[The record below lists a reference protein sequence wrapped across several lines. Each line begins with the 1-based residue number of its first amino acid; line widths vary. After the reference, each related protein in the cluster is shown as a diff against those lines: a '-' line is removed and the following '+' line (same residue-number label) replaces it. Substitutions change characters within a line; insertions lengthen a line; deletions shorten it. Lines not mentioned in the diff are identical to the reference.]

1 MSKIIAFGNQKGGV
15 GKTTC
20 TVLVA
25 NTLSQPPFNLNV
37 IVIDIDKQKSLSTA
51 RNLDLEYHTK
61 TPPYKII
68 ALDVETFER
77 EIRHLDRE
85 NDIILIDT
93 GGRLDKEQLSQ
104 ERVLAYC
111 DFLFIPFIGGNYNLD
126 SSLDY
131 LKFVLNIKER
141 RSSNARKLNLIGF
154 INKYRARSKARRA
167 LSSEIEDL
175 KNFANIEFMRNN
187 LNDYSLFSEIDTFE
201 NLYNENAS
209 NKASLNFSVWLNE
222 LFRTITKQP

>member
-1 MSKIIAFGNQKGGV
+1 
-15 GKTTC
+15 
-20 TVLVA
+20 
-25 NTLSQPPFNLNV
+25 
-37 IVIDIDKQKSLSTA
+37 
-51 RNLDLEYHTK
+51 
-61 TPPYKII
+61 
-68 ALDVETFER
+68 
-77 EIRHLDRE
+77 
-85 NDIILIDT
+85 
-93 GGRLDKEQLSQ
+93 
-104 ERVLAYC
+104 
-111 DFLFIPFIGGNYNLD
+111 
-126 SSLDY
+126 
-131 LKFVLNIKER
+131 LNIKER

>member
-37 IVIDIDKQKSLSTA
+37 IVIDIDNQKSLSTA
-51 RNLDLEYHTK
+51 RQLDIEYFNK
-61 TPPYKII
+61 TPPYEVLS
-68 ALDVETFER
+68 LDLETFER
-77 EIRHLDRE
+77 DIRELDIKR
-85 NDIILIDT
+85 DIVLIDM
-93 GGRLDKEQLSQ
+93 GGKLDKDNISQ

-111 DFLFIPFIGGNYNLD
+111 DFLFIPFVSGNYNLD

-131 LKFVLNIKER
+131 LKFVLGIRER
-141 RSSNARKLNLIGF
+141 RGSQSRKLNVIGF

-167 LSSEIEDL
+167 LSEEINDL
-175 KNFANIEFMRNN
+175 KNFANIDFMRNN
-187 LNDYSLFSEIDTFE
+187 LNDYSLFSEIDTYGS
-201 NLYNENAS
+201 LYNENAS
-209 NKASLNFSVWLNE
+209 NNASLNFSVWFNE
-222 LFRTITKQP
+222 LFRTITKQA